1 MQITTNVK
9 IIGDKMQY
17 IKYFNTR
24 TMLHNFKEAVNLTNQ
39 LGIKMQLHTILMI
52 ICSQLVKI
60 LLQIK

>member
-39 LGIKMQLHTILMI
+39 L
-52 ICSQLVKI
+52 
-60 LLQIK
+60 